1 MSRKR
6 ILSGMRPSGKL
17 HLGNYLGAL
26 ANWIKLQ
33 DEYECFFMIADWHA
47 LTDRTD
53 TTQIK
58 QDVKEVLIDWLA
70 VGLNPEKSVLFLQS
84 HVHQHAQLHL
94 ILSMIT
100 PLSWLERCPTY
111 KEKIDAGATTN
122 YGLLGYP
129 VLQAADI
136 LIYKAERVPVGED
149 QLPHLELTRE
159 IARKFNGLYG
169 KVFPEPEP
177 ILSKSPRI
185 MGLDGKKKMGKSYN
199 NYIALSDPP
208 DIIKRKVMSMF
219 TDPTKIYM
227 GDPGHPEKCNVYSYH
242 KIFGSDM
249 GEDIEE
255 IANECREGKL
265 GCTTC
270 KARIAE
276 VLIKFL
282 TPFREKREDIKKD
295 KNFIKKVLDEGRE
308 KASLIA
314 SLTLKEVKEAMKMN
328 YYSY

>member
-1 MSRKR
+1 MAKKR

-26 ANWIKLQ
+26 TNWAKLQ

-58 QDVKEVLIDWLA
+58 QDMEEVLIDWVA
-70 VGLNPEKSVLFLQS
+70 AGLDPEKSVLFLQS
-84 HVHQHAQLHL
+84 HIPQHAELTL

-100 PLSWLERCPTY
+100 PISWLERCPTF
-111 KEKIDAGATTN
+111 KEKIEAGAATN

-159 IARKFNGLYG
+159 IARRFNNLYG
-169 KVFPEPEP
+169 EVFPEPEP
-177 ILSKSPRI
+177 ILSPSPRI
-185 MGLDGKKKMGKSYN
+185 MGIDGKKKMGKSYD

-208 DIIKRKVMSMF
+208 EVIKKKVMSMF
-219 TDPTKIYM
+219 TDPTKIYK
-227 GDPGHPEKCNVYSYH
+227 GDPGHPDECNVYSYH
-242 KIFGSDM
+242 KIFGLSL
-249 GEDIEE
+249 GEDVKK
-255 IANECREGKL
+255 IATECTEGKL

-270 KARIAE
+270 KE
-276 VLIKFL
+276 KLVDVLIEYLAPLRKK
-282 TPFREKREDIKKD
+282 RKQIEKDRTR
-295 KNFIKKVLDEGRE
+295 IKKVLADGKQ
-308 KASLIA
+308 KATHEA
-314 SLTLKEVKEAMKMN
+314 SLTIKQVKKKMEMD
-328 YYSY
+328 Y